1 MKSEIWT
8 TVYPQNC
15 SLMEIGA
22 LTRVFLV
29 AGLTLALLGGLGL
42 AIIDLYAWEENKYQA
57 YTPFSPYAMPLR
69 SLVTCGVFGAF
80 QAIVAVGGIVVV
92 CLWWMLLPIVT
103 VIVAAVSALL
113 FLGELVPAAIFIS
126 AFSTGS
132 PYVPR
137 SKMNYLE
144 DPEFEK
150 YVQNYH
156 ELQSQY
162 SCKDNEEWN
171 EEGECTSNS
180 AVPAFGNWYGLSSM
194 STLPTSYS
202 WNSTTMTWDEVDF
215 GGYSGEYLGK
225 GILPCI
231 IDYNTSKD
239 ITQYSSLYDC
249 ERLDL
254 VVVECIGGWSEAKL
268 NAAAKK
274 GCRKFNNDKFEGW
287 DKSKV
292 TDPLEKYI
300 NTERDEKVSN
310 VKGSASNL
318 WSCRFLNIVL
328 LVLELFSCV
337 LTVAGIVTAFFY
349 SDQPRSAWRESSSTS
364 SEPETVSYVEEDKQA
379 PPQQTYQ
386 PPPQETYQ
394 PPPQEMYQ
402 PPPVPAQPPVE
413 QRDQPPPEE
422 PEQQESSSVS
432 ESVSSKSSSETS

>member
-1 MKSEIWT
+1 
-8 TVYPQNC
+8 
-15 SLMEIGA
+15 MEIGA

-132 PYVPR
+132 PYVPT

-150 YVQNYH
+150 YVQNYADI
-156 ELQSQY
+156 QSQY
-162 SCKDNEEWN
+162 SCNGNEEWGTTCP
-171 EEGECTSNS
+171 EGHSGSPVGAWWEVWPTDIPRLS
-180 AVPAFGNWYGLSSM
+180 VPD
-194 STLPTSYS
+194 SYY
-202 WNSTTMTWDEVDF
+202 WNSSKTNWDKVSLAEADGPYGRV
-215 GGYSGEYLGK
+215 LA
-225 GILPCI
+225 CI
-231 IDYNTSKD
+231 IDFNTSKAA
-239 ITQYSSLYDC
+239 TQYPQTVTTSTLLDC

-394 PPPQEMYQ
+394 PPPQETYQPPPQEMYQ